1 MHASTPFRFQRPHAK
16 LSDKQHTV
24 KRNWQQ
30 RFRKKDVPLSKEE
43 NTTSRA
49 LIATTVPIHRGLIL
63 NCHSKGCQSRGEGR
77 NQNVNPCFDHFWA
90 AHSSSNLLIFPFP
103 GELRH
108 QLERGLKF
116 NQSNYYDPFWN
127 VGAENSNMCIV
138 TSSLATAHRTKLLIG
153 FACRALFSL
162 WWSFEK
168 STWKIGGFPLFDA
181 HQ

>member
-108 QLERGLKF
+108 QLACDRSEED
-116 NQSNYYDPFWN
+116 SNLTNPIIMTPFEML
-127 VGAENSNMCIV
+127 VRKIATCA
-138 TSSLATAHRTKLLIG
+138 SLRH
-153 FACRALFSL
+153 
-162 WWSFEK
+162 
-168 STWKIGGFPLFDA
+168 PLPR
-181 HQ
+181 HTVLNY